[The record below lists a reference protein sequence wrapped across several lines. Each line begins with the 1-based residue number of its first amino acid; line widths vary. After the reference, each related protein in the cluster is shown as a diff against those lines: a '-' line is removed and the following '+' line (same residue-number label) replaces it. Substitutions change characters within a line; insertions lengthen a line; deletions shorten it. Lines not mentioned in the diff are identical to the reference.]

1 MLLDTKAYTGQLYW
15 RCRAGEP
22 EACYDIYIAPSFSWA
37 SVPSALTAESLVW
50 GTRTLDGE
58 DRELLDNPPKA
69 TSADCCAKSS
79 MPKQYHCRGRWIS
92 GPLCSASC
100 LHNKFA

>member
-58 DRELLDNPPKA
+58 DRELLDN
-69 TSADCCAKSS
+69 SAKSYLS
-79 MPKQYHCRGRWIS
+79 RLLCKVLDAETV
-92 GPLCSASC
+92 PLSWQMDFWSSV
-100 LHNKFA
+100 LR